1 LNNEKNMKQNL
12 YKVFIV
18 SLMSLLFSQNGMAQK
33 IPDSLNA
40 VIEALRDSLRDVV
53 EASAFEIDRDA
64 ELALDLLTQEN
75 SESKLILNQAY
86 GYLVFPRVVK
96 VGMGIGLETGEGV
109 LKVSELSTDYYRISS
124 GSLGFQAGA
133 QAKAVVIAF
142 MTEDILDSFQNNP
155 GWKVGLDGHITIID
169 KGLNQSIDSDNI
181 LDPVVAFVFDS
192 RGLMYSLTLEG
203 SVFTKLDKSN

>member
-1 LNNEKNMKQNL
+1 MKQNL

>member
-1 LNNEKNMKQNL
+1 MKKIL

-64 ELALDLLTQEN
+64 ELTLDLLTQEN

-142 MTEDILDSFQNNP
+142 MTEELLDSFQNNP
-155 GWKVGLDGHITIID
+155 GWKIGVDGHVTIID
-169 KGLNQSIDSDNI
+169 KGLSQSVDSDNI
-181 LDPVVAFVFDS
+181 LDAVVAFVFDS

-203 SVFTKLDKSN
+203 SVFTKLEKR

>member
-1 LNNEKNMKQNL
+1 MKKIIN
-12 YKVFIV
+12 KIFIV
-18 SLMSLLFSQNGMAQK
+18 TLISLIFSQYGMAQN
-33 IPDSLNA
+33 IPDSLNT
-40 VIEALRDSLRDVV
+40 VIETLRDSLRDVV

-64 ELALDLLTQEN
+64 ELALDLLTQEI

-155 GWKVGLDGHITIID
+155 GWKLGLDGHITIID

-181 LDPVVAFVFDS
+181 LDPVAAFVFDS
-192 RGLMYSLTLEG
+192 RGLMDSLTLEG

>member
-1 LNNEKNMKQNL
+1 MKKIIN
-12 YKVFIV
+12 KIFIIT
-18 SLMSLLFSQNGMAQK
+18 LMSLFFSQYGMAQN
-33 IPDSLNA
+33 IPDSLNT
-40 VIEALRDSLRDVV
+40 VIETLRDVV

-64 ELALDLLTQEN
+64 ELALDLLTQEI

-142 MTEDILDSFQNNP
+142 MTEDLLDSFQNNP

>member
-1 LNNEKNMKQNL
+1 MKQNL

-64 ELALDLLTQEN
+64 ELTLDLLTQEN

-124 GSLGFQAGA
+124 GTLGFQAGA

-142 MTEDILDSFQNNP
+142 MTEELLDSFQNNP
-155 GWKVGLDGHITIID
+155 GWKIGVDGHVTIID
-169 KGLNQSIDSDNI
+169 KGLSQSVDSDNI
-181 LDPVVAFVFDS
+181 LDAVVAFVFDS

-203 SVFTKLDKSN
+203 SVFTKLEKR